1 MPTSPDFFRER
12 VRGGCTC
19 TQCTPQPT
27 GLPFLRS
34 LFTSTLSINGFTGFR
49 VHALSA
55 EGYLSASCISA
66 ITLTSSLG
74 SQISLMQAMK
84 PDRGSHVTMTFSKA
98 TRLWSNSG
106 KSSSSSCDSRAVSS
120 ATARK
125 SLACEASARGRG
137 RAAES
142 LPTTPAPASAVSVA
156 ASKAKPPTQQLGQ
169 MSLSA
174 ARSFPPAKGTGGCGG
189 GRREDRRSRRDEQDY
204 NPINT
209 RPVDRENKQGLTG
222 EQIDIVANYFALRT
236 LPEWRIYQ
244 HMVEFS
250 PDIPMIRMR
259 RRMIREHDD
268 VLGKTVAF
276 DGTILYLTKR
286 LPEESVTL
294 TSKKVTDG
302 SMVTITI
309 NTLSQQPF
317 DVFIRSV

>member
-1 MPTSPDFFRER
+1 
-12 VRGGCTC
+12 
-19 TQCTPQPT
+19 
-27 GLPFLRS
+27 
-34 LFTSTLSINGFTGFR
+34 
-49 VHALSA
+49 
-55 EGYLSASCISA
+55 
-66 ITLTSSLG
+66 
-74 SQISLMQAMK
+74 
-84 PDRGSHVTMTFSKA
+84 
-98 TRLWSNSG
+98 
-106 KSSSSSCDSRAVSS
+106 
-120 ATARK
+120 
-125 SLACEASARGRG
+125 
-137 RAAES
+137 
-142 LPTTPAPASAVSVA
+142 
-156 ASKAKPPTQQLGQ
+156 

-294 TSKKVTDG
+294 TSKKICLIVKLGLQCTRADRFRD
-302 SMVTITI
+302 SR
-309 NTLSQQPF
+309 
-317 DVFIRSV
+317 RSTALCRLTPENALVLLLDSYRDFCI

>member
-1 MPTSPDFFRER
+1 MSG
-12 VRGGCTC
+12 RGRARGRARGAPQ
-19 TQCTPQPT
+19 TQP
-27 GLPFLRS
+27 
-34 LFTSTLSINGFTGFR
+34 
-49 VHALSA
+49 VA
-55 EGYLSASCISA
+55 EPARRPGEAVEGA
-66 ITLTSSLG
+66 TT
-74 SQISLMQAMK
+74 QA
-84 PDRGSHVTMTFSKA
+84 PGRG
-98 TRLWSNSG
+98 R
-106 KSSSSSCDSRAVSS
+106 
-120 ATARK
+120 
-125 SLACEASARGRG
+125 ARGRG
-137 RAAES
+137 RAAEP
-142 LPTTPAPASAVSVA
+142 LPTTPAPASAVPVA
-156 ASKAKPPTQQLGQ
+156 ASKAEPPTQQLGQ

-174 ARSFPPAKGTGGCGG
+174 ARSFPPAKGGSGSGSGGGG

-259 RRMIREHDD
+259 RGMIREHDD

-309 NTLSQQPF
+309 KRTSELPPSSPQCLQMFNVIFRRYVVT
-317 DVFIRSV
+317 V